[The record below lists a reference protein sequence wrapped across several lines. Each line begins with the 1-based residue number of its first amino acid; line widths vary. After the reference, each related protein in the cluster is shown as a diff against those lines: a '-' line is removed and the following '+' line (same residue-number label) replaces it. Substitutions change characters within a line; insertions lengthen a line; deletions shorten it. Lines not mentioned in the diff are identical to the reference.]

1 MMESVD
7 ALDWQTWGPEAFA
20 QAEAEQKPILLT
32 VGAAWSF
39 GSAEMLR
46 TTYRDV
52 EVRQLVERF
61 FVPIWVDADDRPD
74 INDRYNLGG
83 WPTTA
88 FLTPT
93 GQLLGGQ
100 TFTDSIRMA
109 QLLQQVSSAYATRHE
124 EFNSAEGR
132 HQNPVTIPKDD
143 NVDLKIDLG
152 LEAWLVSH
160 LSEAFDQEYGGF
172 GRATKRVQEFPLLF
186 LFKRCHDDTTILREI
201 ATKTLDAIGS
211 SSLFDNIDGG
221 VFRYTEQRDWS
232 QPQVEKLLGVNAGA
246 VRVFLEGWSVFQ
258 NPRYRESAIQIIRYA
273 SNNLAEPSSGGFFSS
288 QLGDDVYYAA
298 TAAQRQRLEAPVIDR
313 AVYVAAN
320 GEMARSLVR
329 GAELVNDSFLL
340 EQAVATL
347 DRVMETYHRGE
358 GVGHRVDDS
367 NGVRGLLVDQVAV
380 GEALYDSYLA
390 TRHEVYLDLAQELML
405 FAMRTLWN
413 KRVSA
418 FVDRVVAADDVGL
431 LRQTITPFSVNCRAA
446 SLLARLGRATDN
458 SDFEARAQMV
468 LASQAKVARNHSVD
482 AAVYV
487 LACQEVCFAET
498 S

>member
-1 MMESVD
+1 M
-7 ALDWQTWGPEAFA
+7 
-20 QAEAEQKPILLT
+20 
-32 VGAAWSF
+32 
-39 GSAEMLR
+39 
-46 TTYRDV
+46 
-52 EVRQLVERF
+52 
-61 FVPIWVDADDRPD
+61 
-74 INDRYNLGG
+74 
-83 WPTTA
+83 
-88 FLTPT
+88 
-93 GQLLGGQ
+93 
-100 TFTDSIRMA
+100 
-109 QLLQQVSSAYATRHE
+109 
-124 EFNSAEGR
+124 
-132 HQNPVTIPKDD
+132 
-143 NVDLKIDLG
+143 
-152 LEAWLVSH
+152 
-160 LSEAFDQEYGGF
+160 
-172 GRATKRVQEFPLLF
+172 
-186 LFKRCHDDTTILREI
+186 
-201 ATKTLDAIGS
+201 
-211 SSLFDNIDGG
+211 
-221 VFRYTEQRDWS
+221 
-232 QPQVEKLLGVNAGA
+232 
-246 VRVFLEGWSVFQ
+246 
-258 NPRYRESAIQIIRYA
+258 
-273 SNNLAEPSSGGFFSS
+273 AEPSSGGFFSS

-487 LACQEVCFAET
+487 LACQEVCFPET

>member
-1 MMESVD
+1 M
-7 ALDWQTWGPEAFA
+7 
-20 QAEAEQKPILLT
+20 
-32 VGAAWSF
+32 
-39 GSAEMLR
+39 
-46 TTYRDV
+46 
-52 EVRQLVERF
+52 
-61 FVPIWVDADDRPD
+61 
-74 INDRYNLGG
+74 
-83 WPTTA
+83 
-88 FLTPT
+88 
-93 GQLLGGQ
+93 
-100 TFTDSIRMA
+100 
-109 QLLQQVSSAYATRHE
+109 
-124 EFNSAEGR
+124 
-132 HQNPVTIPKDD
+132 
-143 NVDLKIDLG
+143 
-152 LEAWLVSH
+152 
-160 LSEAFDQEYGGF
+160 
-172 GRATKRVQEFPLLF
+172 
-186 LFKRCHDDTTILREI
+186 REI

-246 VRVFLEGWSVFQ
+246 VRVFREGWSVFQ

-320 GEMARSLVR
+320 GEMARALVR

-340 EQAVATL
+340 EQAGATL

-418 FVDRVVAADDVGL
+418 FVDRVVAVDDVGL

-487 LACQEVCFAET
+487 LACQEVCFPGT